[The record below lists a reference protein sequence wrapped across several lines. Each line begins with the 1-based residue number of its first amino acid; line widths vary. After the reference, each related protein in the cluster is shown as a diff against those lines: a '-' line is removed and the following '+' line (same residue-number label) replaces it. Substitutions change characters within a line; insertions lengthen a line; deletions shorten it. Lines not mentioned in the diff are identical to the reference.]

1 VLVNRVEVDP
11 DFRFFCPMTGELVTG
26 PEDYG
31 PSAATAFLL
40 GPDASEFDYL
50 APDLEP
56 IWREVQEAHPSLARS
71 PAMLLDEF
79 CRQLER
85 HANLV
90 LFSLSASGVGCGPV
104 TTTVHVCIDFS
115 YVDKDVGSDADDGAD
130 DEEDDEDEEEEKDDD
145 HFEDHDGDWVG
156 EAGDAVAEPL
166 VPLPRHLP
174 LAAFDALLTAYCSVT
189 EYATDESD
197 LGPLD
202 ILVGY
207 RNLEDGEGFMAFEF
221 EGADGDEPCGTP
233 IERLRAGEKLAIQ
246 LHDGWL
252 AGGIDLIDGRPYR
265 PTRQE
270 ILEREALEESAPPED
285 PRLLPDDTGYY
296 ALGIGLDGDRLTIEP
311 VAVACGMNGE
321 SLLKPAVFPESLRR
335 RIGAFL
341 SRLA

>member
-1 VLVNRVEVDP
+1 MLVNRLEVDP

-31 PSAATAFLL
+31 PSPATAFLL

-56 IWREVQEAHPSLARS
+56 IWREVQDANPSRAQS
-71 PAMLLDEF
+71 PALLLEEF
-79 CRQLER
+79 CRRLEGR
-85 HANLV
+85 ANLV
-90 LFSLSASGVGCGPV
+90 LFSLSSSGVACGPV
-104 TTTVHVCIDFS
+104 TTTVHVCIDFA
-115 YVDKDVGSDADDGAD
+115 YVAVGDGSGADDGAD
-130 DEEDDEDEEEEKDDD
+130 DVEDDEEETDDD
-145 HFEDHDGDWVG
+145 DRFEDHDGDW
-156 EAGDAVAEPL
+156 EDEPGDAVAEPV

-174 LAAFDALLTAYCSVT
+174 LAAFDALLAAYCRVA
-189 EYATDESD
+189 EYASDESD
-197 LGPLD
+197 LGPIDL
-202 ILVGY
+202 LVGY
-207 RNLEDGEGFMAFEF
+207 RSLEAGEGFMAFEY
-221 EGADGDEPCGTP
+221 EGTDGEEPCGPP

-270 ILEREALEESAPPED
+270 ILEREALEETAEPDD
-285 PRLLPDDTGYY
+285 PRLLPDDTGFY

-311 VAVACGMNGE
+311 LAVACGMNGE
-321 SLLKPAVFPESLRR
+321 SQLKPAVFPESLRR